1 MQFAGNSPYF
11 YAVSFWA
18 CTLTTFL
25 IYVWYEIRTLVNAH
39 SLCMRHF
46 WRSLLGYVM
55 LSAKWYKSGILSSD
69 TRSYIFAKRLSCNA
83 FSLSGSISNAFKYN
97 SHTSFLPE
105 PSLRPPFGLMGIKI
119 DYNYSKK
126 TVGLQ
131 LLPGRL
137 LPRFWGAGCK
147 GPSPAHRAKEGPFGK
162 NRGGIHPPRFYSG
175 LISGAGRDQ
184 ASYIFCRRSSFS

>member
-25 IYVWYEIRTLVNAH
+25 ICVRYEIRTLVNAH
-39 SLCMRHF
+39 SICMRHF

-83 FSLSGSISNAFKYN
+83 FSLSGSISSAFKYKSGT
-97 SHTSFLPE
+97 SHL
-105 PSLRPPFGLMGIKI
+105 
-119 DYNYSKK
+119 
-126 TVGLQ
+126 
-131 LLPGRL
+131 
-137 LPRFWGAGCK
+137 RFWCNAFEYYIISSSALICK
-147 GPSPAHRAKEGPFGK
+147 RFSAFRTVFTRPVSVLPPTPFVQLT
-162 NRGGIHPPRFYSG
+162 ILH
-175 LISGAGRDQ
+175 
-184 ASYIFCRRSSFS
+184 

>member
-1 MQFAGNSPYF
+1 M
-11 YAVSFWA
+11 YAPISG
-18 CTLTTFL
+18 
-25 IYVWYEIRTLVNAH
+25 AH
-39 SLCMRHF
+39 HF
-46 WRSLLGYVM
+46 SKSYVM
-55 LSAKWYKSGILSSD
+55 LSTKWYKSGTFSRNSLNFHC
-69 TRSYIFAKRLSCNA
+69 RRLLYCN
-83 FSLSGSISNAFKYN
+83 SLEGCGSISNAFKYN

-147 GPSPAHRAKEGPFGK
+147 GPSPAHRAKEGPFEK
-162 NRGGIHPPRFYSG
+162 T
-175 LISGAGRDQ
+175 GAESIRPGFIRV
-184 ASYIFCRRSSFS
+184 